1 MPCGNG
7 GGDWPDPPM
16 KPVGPTHQPIPR
28 IAYVLLV
35 VLAVFWGG
43 NWPVLKIA
51 VRELPVFWFRL
62 VCVWGSMAGLFA
74 IAAASGLPLGL
85 PRGERGRLLL
95 VALFSIVGW
104 NVFSGFGVLLLPAGR
119 ASMIGYTMP
128 LWLVLLS
135 AWVLHEKLTRRNL
148 AGLGM
153 GLLGIALL
161 IGEDLASLSR
171 APVGTLC
178 MLGAATTWAIGIT
191 LVKARPFSMPPTV
204 QTAWMMAAGGL
215 PLAVLA
221 AFYGGLEVPAMS
233 AAAFWS
239 VVYNVL
245 IAGVLCYWAFYK
257 LVGLVPASVTAISSL
272 SVPVVGVL
280 LSMAMLGEIPSF
292 LDWVALALIVGALGV
307 VLLLPNLPSRARA

>member
-1 MPCGNG
+1 
-7 GGDWPDPPM
+7 M
-16 KPVGPTHQPIPR
+16 KPVGPTNQPIPR
-28 IAYVLLV
+28 TAYVLLV

-43 NWPVLKIA
+43 NWPLLKIA

-74 IAAASGLPLGL
+74 IAAASGLPIGL

-161 IGEDLASLSR
+161 MGEDLASLSR
-171 APVGTLC
+171 TPVGTLC

-204 QTAWMMAAGGL
+204 QTAWMMAAGGV

-221 AFYGGLEVPAMS
+221 ALYSGLAIPAMS

-272 SVPVVGVL
+272 SVPVVGVV

-292 LDWVALALIVGALGV
+292 LDWIALVLIVGALGV
-307 VLLLPNLPSRARA
+307 VLLFPNPPSRARS

>member
-1 MPCGNG
+1 
-7 GGDWPDPPM
+7 
-16 KPVGPTHQPIPR
+16 
-28 IAYVLLV
+28 
-35 VLAVFWGG
+35 
-43 NWPVLKIA
+43 
-51 VRELPVFWFRL
+51 
-62 VCVWGSMAGLFA
+62 
-74 IAAASGLPLGL
+74 
-85 PRGERGRLLL
+85 
-95 VALFSIVGW
+95 
-104 NVFSGFGVLLLPAGR
+104 
-119 ASMIGYTMP
+119 MIGYTMP

-135 AWVLHEKLTRRNL
+135 AWVLHEKLTRRSL

-161 IGEDLASLSR
+161 MGEDLASLTR
-171 APVGTLC
+171 TPVGTLC

-221 AFYGGLEVPAMS
+221 ALYGGLGIPAMS
-233 AAAFWS
+233 GAAFWA

-280 LSMAMLGEIPSF
+280 LSMAILGEIPSP
-292 LDWVALALIVGALGV
+292 LDWIALLLIVGALGV
-307 VLLLPNLPSRARA
+307 VLVLPARGLGRDP

>member
-1 MPCGNG
+1 MSSPKHAG
-7 GGDWPDPPM
+7 
-16 KPVGPTHQPIPR
+16 TAIPR
-28 IAYVLLV
+28 SAYVLLV
-35 VLAVFWGG
+35 VLALFWGG

-62 VCVWGSMAGLFA
+62 VCVWGSMVGLFA
-74 IAAASGLPLGL
+74 IAAASGLPLAL

-104 NVFSGFGVLLLPAGR
+104 NAFSGFGVLLLPAGR

-135 AWVLHEKLTRRNL
+135 AWVLRERLNGRSI
-148 AGLGM
+148 AGLIM

-161 IGEDLASLSR
+161 MAEDLSAISST
-171 APVGTLC
+171 PVGTLC

-204 QTAWMMAAGGL
+204 QTAWMMAAGGV
-215 PLAVLA
+215 PLALLA
-221 AFYGGLEVPAMS
+221 ALNGGLGIPAMS
-233 AAAFWS
+233 AAAFWAL
-239 VVYNVL
+239 VYNVL

-280 LSMAMLGEIPSF
+280 LSMAMLGETPSPR
-292 LDWVALALIVGALGV
+292 DWIALVLIVGALAV
-307 VLLLPNLPSRARA
+307 VLVLPGRPTRTRS